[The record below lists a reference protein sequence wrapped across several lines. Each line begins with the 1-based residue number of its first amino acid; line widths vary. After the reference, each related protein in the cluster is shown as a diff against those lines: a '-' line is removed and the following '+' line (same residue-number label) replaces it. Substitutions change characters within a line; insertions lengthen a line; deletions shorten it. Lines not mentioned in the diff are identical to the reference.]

1 VVRKPYNGVKATP
14 FFGGSRPV
22 GIQEELR
29 QAIDDSGLS
38 LYRIRKDTGM
48 DHTVLHNVYH
58 CKVDARAS
66 TMERV
71 MDYLGLQCQLVPKPK
86 TKAKRSK

>member
-1 VVRKPYNGVKATP
+1 M
-14 FFGGSRPV
+14 

-38 LYRIRKDTGM
+38 LYRIREDTGIN
-48 DHTVLHNVYH
+48 HTVLHNVYH

-66 TMERV
+66 TMEWII
-71 MDYLGLQCQLVPKPK
+71 DYLGLQSQLVPKPK
-86 TKAKRSK
+86 RKRKQRSTK